1 MWLLRLLPLF
11 LTILLVLL
19 LDNSQGIIP
28 PIGRFLD
35 PINGAMQAAEPVDKD
50 FNQEL
55 KIKGLQ
61 QPVEIDLE
69 DRLVPHIRAQND
81 HDLYLAQGFIHA
93 RFRLWQMDMQTRA
106 AAGRV
111 SEVAGKKAFKFDRGQ
126 RRKGMVYA
134 AENSLKAMEAD
145 PRTKE
150 MLDAYTEGIN
160 RFIESLGYRE
170 LPLEYKLM
178 DFRPETWTNLRSALL
193 LKYMADDLTGASDD
207 IAFTL
212 LREQLGQQQFDF
224 LFPEKIKGSS
234 PVIPAGT
241 TFAPASLPQPRFPGD
256 SVWASLKSAATTIN
270 NTQPALQVSESGIGS
285 NNWVISGR
293 HTASGKPVLCN
304 DPHLGLNL
312 PSLWFEIQL
321 TAPGVNVY
329 GASLPGAPGIII
341 GFNES
346 VSWGVTNNYRDVK
359 DYYEITAGNR
369 ETYLFNNR
377 QIAFQKR
384 PERIM
389 IKDSVTVTDTVL
401 YTVHGPVQYE
411 PSFPDPAN
419 TGKMLAMCWM
429 AHRGTNELLAVYQMN
444 RATDYNAFAT
454 AIQHFEC
461 PAQNFAY
468 ADKQGNIGMW
478 GQGQFINKWKGQG
491 KFVMEGKDSLTLW
504 GQDIPMNENPKV
516 LNPEQG
522 YVASANQNVTD
533 TTYPYWY
540 NGNFSEFRSWAI
552 NGFISE
558 HLQQGS
564 LGPANNAAYTP
575 EALMQL
581 QNNVSSR
588 LAKEVLP
595 LMLRRLDGVSDRYIA
610 SLRSWN
616 TNLEVESREASLFQ
630 IWWSQLYKM
639 YWASEK
645 LDQYLTPSPERTMQ
659 ILLSDTGNTAWQT
672 LIRAAYL
679 KARDSLATYFT
690 RGAGGDRETRL
701 DEGADWY
708 RVKNTSLTHL
718 AKIPAFSY
726 TQLKTGG
733 WGNTINAMKQNHGP
747 SWRMVV
753 EMGEPIRAYAV
764 YPGGQSGNPGSMHY
778 GDYIDKWVAGKYNT
792 IRFVTPGSKGDF
804 PYKIR
809 CTPA

>member
-1 MWLLRLLPLF
+1 MGFFRLLPLF

-28 PIGRFLD
+28 PLGRFLD
-35 PINGAMQAAEPVDKD
+35 PVNGAMQAAEPVKKD
-50 FNQEL
+50 FSRTL

-61 QPVEIDLE
+61 QPVAIDLE

-81 HDLYLAQGFIHA
+81 HDLYLTQGFLHA
-93 RFRLWQMDMQTRA
+93 YFRLWQMDMQTRA

-145 PRTKE
+145 PRTKA

-160 RFIESLGYRE
+160 RFIESLHYRD

-178 DFRPETWTNLRSALL
+178 DFRPETWTSLRSALL

-207 IAFTL
+207 IAYTL
-212 LREQLGQQQFDF
+212 LRAQLGAQQFDL
-224 LFPEKIKGSS
+224 LFPEKIKGSD
-234 PVIPAGT
+234 PVIPQGT
-241 TFAPASLPQPRFPGD
+241 KFAPASLPQPRFPGD
-256 SVWASLKSAATTIN
+256 SVWATVKSDANAVSS
-270 NTQPALQVSESGIGS
+270 TQPALHPSESGIGS
-285 NNWVISGR
+285 NNWAISGQ
-293 HTASGKPVLCN
+293 HTASGKPILCN

-312 PSLWFEIQL
+312 PSLWFEMQL
-321 TAPGVNVY
+321 TAPGLNVY

-359 DYYEITAGNR
+359 DYYEIIAGNR
-369 ETYLFNNR
+369 ETYLFNDR
-377 QIAFQKR
+377 QVAFQKR
-384 PERIM
+384 PERIV
-389 IKDSVTVTDTVL
+389 IKDSVIVTDTVL

-419 TGKMLAMCWM
+419 TGKLLAMCWM
-429 AHRGTNELLAVYQMN
+429 AHRGTNELLAVYLMN
-444 RATDYNAFAT
+444 RAADYNAFAA
-454 AIQHFEC
+454 AIRHFEC

-468 ADKQGNIGMW
+468 ADKAGNIALF
-478 GQGQFINKWKGQG
+478 GQGQFINKWRGQG

-504 GQDIPMNENPKV
+504 GQDIPMNENPQA

-552 NGFISE
+552 NGLIRAHIQNKE
-558 HLQQGS
+558 
-564 LGPANNAAYTP
+564 PAYTI
-575 EALMQL
+575 EAMMQL
-581 QNNVSSR
+581 QNNVSSP
-588 LAKEVLP
+588 LAKQVFP
-595 LMLRRLDGVSDRYIA
+595 FMLRALDSVSDRYIT

-616 TNLEVESREASLFQ
+616 GDLKFEGPEASLFQ
-630 IWWSQLYKM
+630 LWWGQLHKM
-639 YWASEK
+639 YWASGMSDK
-645 LDQYLTPSPERTMQ
+645 YLIPSPERTMQ
-659 ILLSDTGNTAWQT
+659 ILLSDTGRAGLQT
-672 LIRAAYL
+672 LVKVAYL
-679 KARDSLATYFT
+679 KARDSLTTYFV
-690 RGAGGDRETRL
+690 RGKTGESTLPLKD
-701 DEGADWY
+701 GAAWY

-718 AKIPAFSY
+718 ARIPAFSY

-747 SWRMVV
+747 SWRMIV
-753 EMGEPIRAYAV
+753 EMDEDIRAHAV
-764 YPGGQSGNPGSMHY
+764 YPGGQSGNPGSVHY
-778 GDYIDKWVAGKYNT
+778 GDYIDKWVAGKYNA
-792 IRFVTPGSKGDF
+792 IRFVTPRVKSNF
-804 PYKIR
+804 PYKIMF
-809 CTPA
+809 TPA